1 MEPQPTI
8 PTGQEILVQLDEL
21 TGEYALNGNDNST
34 IGGGHEDHTN
44 ANASDSRPDSSSL
57 EDGAQP
63 SGEVGDHNVA
73 ASPGPLNSP
82 RTALPSPAP
91 PTPAP
96 PTPALHPATP
106 TLSPPPA
113 PPTLAPPP
121 APPTLAPPL
130 AVPSPIEAPVSSRLC
145 KRPERSQNWKAS
157 KGLVPN
163 GDEGQSEKRKAPKE
177 GDGSAKRAK
186 TVVGATITTTRK
198 RVGARNAGAKKQ
210 TTASKSSMFIILT
223 N

>member
-1 MEPQPTI
+1 MEPQPAI
-8 PTGQEILVQLDEL
+8 PTGQEILAQLDKL

-34 IGGGHEDHTN
+34 IGGGHEGRT
-44 ANASDSRPDSSSL
+44 NASDSRPESSPL

-63 SGEVGDHNVA
+63 SGGVDDRNVA
-73 ASPGPLNSP
+73 ASPGPLHSP
-82 RTALPSPAP
+82 RAALPTPTP
-91 PTPAP
+91 PTPAT

-106 TLSPPPA
+106 TPS
-113 PPTLAPPP
+113 PPP

-130 AVPSPIEAPVSSRLC
+130 AVTSAVEAPVSSRLR
-145 KRPERSQNWKAS
+145 KRPERFQNWKAS
-157 KGLVPN
+157 MGLVPN
-163 GDEGQSEKRKAPKE
+163 EGEGQSKKRKAPKE

-186 TVVGATITTTRK
+186 IVVEATTTTRK

>member
-8 PTGQEILVQLDEL
+8 PTGQEILAQLDEL

-34 IGGGHEDHTN
+34 IGGGHEGRT
-44 ANASDSRPDSSSL
+44 NASDSRPETSSL

-63 SGEVGDHNVA
+63 SGEVDDRNVA

-82 RTALPSPAP
+82 RAAL

-113 PPTLAPPP
+113 S
-121 APPTLAPPL
+121 PTLAPPL
-130 AVPSPIEAPVSSRLC
+130 TVPSALGAPVSSRLR
-145 KRPERSQNWKAS
+145 KRPERSQNWKAGM
-157 KGLVPN
+157 GLVPN
-163 GDEGQSEKRKAPKE
+163 EDEGQSKKRKAPNE

-186 TVVGATITTTRK
+186 TVVEATTTTTRK

-210 TTASKSSMFIILT
+210 ITASKSSMFIILT
-223 N
+223 S